1 MKDGEL
7 ERIKGQVEEK
17 QDELNRVN
25 SLLGEEKGKYS
36 SLQERFNMSQSEN
49 DRLKNELEKVRADLL
64 KAIEDNKKLEN
75 SLWEQNQQIDNQL
88 NELREVQENHTTVI
102 GKVEKFEK
110 ALIPELKAGNE
121 QTKKELGYKTQ
132 EVDELSKKLDS

>member
-49 DRLKNELEKVRADLL
+49 DRLTNELEKVRADLL